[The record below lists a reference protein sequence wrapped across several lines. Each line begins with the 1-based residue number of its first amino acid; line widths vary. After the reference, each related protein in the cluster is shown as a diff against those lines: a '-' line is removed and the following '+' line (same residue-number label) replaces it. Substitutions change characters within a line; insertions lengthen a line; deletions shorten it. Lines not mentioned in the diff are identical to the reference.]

1 MITSVQNS
9 KVKNIIK
16 LLTKKK
22 ERQEQRLF
30 VQEGLRFVQETP
42 HQLLREIYV

>member
-30 VQEGLRFVQETP
+30 VQRDFVLYKRLR
-42 HQLLREIYV
+42 INS